1 MRTSDGPVVAQALEI
16 EMKKKV
22 LIFGGI
28 AAATLLVGGWA
39 LAQSAGHGP
48 GGMHGMGM
56 RGQMGPGRMS
66 MMGMGHA
73 SPDRPRNAGSNGPR
87 HDGDDG
93 GQRDRG

>member
-1 MRTSDGPVVAQALEI
+1 
-16 EMKKKV
+16 MKKKV
-22 LIFGGI
+22 LVIGGI

-56 RGQMGPGRMS
+56 GMHGQMGSGMHGQMGPGMRGQMGPG
-66 MMGMGHA
+66 MMG
-73 SPDRPRNAGSNGPR
+73 NGPR

-93 GQRDRG
+93 GQRDHG